1 MPGACADGVSEQE
14 DEAPIVLEGV
24 AERLAENIGTGDAL
38 TESGNMD
45 RLRIGDRGVVILTD
59 RAHDDGCWIA
69 TDLCRIRKAAVS
81 FFCLLMCAG
90 PA

>member
-1 MPGACADGVSEQE
+1 
-14 DEAPIVLEGV
+14 
-24 AERLAENIGTGDAL
+24 
-38 TESGNMD
+38 MD